1 MMKSWVID
9 RLEQARIMAH
19 PLRMRLLEAF
29 CREPMTTMQAAV
41 ALGLPPTK
49 LYHHVAAL
57 ERVGLVRLVRT
68 RKKRGTTEKYYQ
80 TVAHRF
86 VVDRRLFEVSA
97 AAEETLNGLN
107 AISASWL
114 EDTAAELKQSIADKL
129 IQPGNRDKRALLA
142 RLHISTTPERF
153 ALLQRKL
160 EALLAEFD
168 AAQGQSGTIHYGLT
182 VALYPVKKPKARGRG
197 DLPAGRTGK
206 EKK

>member
-1 MMKSWVID
+1 MKKTWIID

-19 PLRMRLLEAF
+19 PLRMRLLETF
-29 CREPMTTMQAAV
+29 CREPLTTMQAAEM
-41 ALGLPPTK
+41 LGLPPTK

-86 VVDRRLFEVSA
+86 IVDRRLFEVSS
-97 AAEETLNGLN
+97 AAEEALNGLN
-107 AISASWL
+107 EMSANL
-114 EDTAAELKQSIADKL
+114 FEDTAAEIKQSIAEHL
-129 IQPGNRDKRALLA
+129 IQPGNKNKRALLA
-142 RLHISTTPERF
+142 RAHISTTPERI
-153 ALLQRKL
+153 AILQRKL

>member
-1 MMKSWVID
+1 MKKTWIID

-29 CREPMTTMQAAV
+29 CRETMTTMQAAV